1 MVQQIGGRA
10 DILGIDQSLIE
21 MPLLDLLPELFGYEP
36 ILAAILAGHQAQL
49 RLPEIGR
56 DGPDG
61 SIQHL
66 NLLTLAHTSSA
77 GQIDGLIQ
85 VISDVSERGIIE
97 QVRVQQRNE
106 LRLLKE
112 QITQQNI
119 GLARMNAELRRATQL
134 KDEFLANMSHEVRT
148 PLTAVL
154 GLAEILQA
162 ELVGPLNADQHD
174 SLNGIQES
182 GRHLLVLINDFL
194 DIAKIEAGQ
203 FELDLRVVPVQSLC
217 QSSVRMVKELAVRK
231 SITLTLTIHP
241 GLHLIRADE
250 RRLVQALINLLSNAI
265 KFTPHSGQIGLDVQA
280 DSVRDQVRF
289 TFWDTGIGIAVDD
302 IQRLF
307 KPFSQIDGEYQRQHV
322 GSGLGLVL
330 VAQLTKLH
338 GGGVE
343 LTSEVGQGSR
353 FTIALPWSHDDQQRQ
368 LEAMRNSQRQ
378 FPAADQQTDAVLPA
392 IQTATP
398 IDLLLVEDEQF
409 SAAMLIDYLGRCGYR
424 VTHVRSGEEA
434 LAQVREFAPHLII
447 MDVRLQGMDGLETM
461 HHMRAKMA
469 LQNTPIIALT
479 ALAMPGDRERCLAAG
494 ANIYMSKPVTLRHLA
509 EVTWGLIR
517 K

>member
-1 MVQQIGGRA
+1 
-10 DILGIDQSLIE
+10 
-21 MPLLDLLPELFGYEP
+21 
-36 ILAAILAGHQAQL
+36 
-49 RLPEIGR
+49 
-56 DGPDG
+56 
-61 SIQHL
+61 
-66 NLLTLAHTSSA
+66 
-77 GQIDGLIQ
+77 
-85 VISDVSERGIIE
+85 
-97 QVRVQQRNE
+97 
-106 LRLLKE
+106 
-112 QITQQNI
+112 
-119 GLARMNAELRRATQL
+119 
-134 KDEFLANMSHEVRT
+134 
-148 PLTAVL
+148 
-154 GLAEILQA
+154 
-162 ELVGPLNADQHD
+162 
-174 SLNGIQES
+174 
-182 GRHLLVLINDFL
+182 
-194 DIAKIEAGQ
+194 
-203 FELDLRVVPVQSLC
+203 
-217 QSSVRMVKELAVRK
+217 
-231 SITLTLTIHP
+231 
-241 GLHLIRADE
+241 
-250 RRLVQALINLLSNAI
+250 
-265 KFTPHSGQIGLDVQA
+265 
-280 DSVRDQVRF
+280 
-289 TFWDTGIGIAVDD
+289 
-302 IQRLF
+302 
-307 KPFSQIDGEYQRQHV
+307 
-322 GSGLGLVL
+322 LVL